1 MGQIL
6 SARLRVLQ
14 LPRPPG
20 ARLRASPHAPSQKPS
35 SLGPSGLPAPHPV
48 GISHGP
54 TLRLFYYGPGP
65 AGMRPTEQTRT
76 PQLALSFHSEQWAFL
91 LNLIKW
97 HRLAQWNPDL
107 CGAISQPRPHE
118 HGEHPQLSSTEVQ
131 EWVTF
136 LPTSWD
142 PTGGRCHVHPLGARA
157 QPVMSRHGAGRAG
170 VLLNPP
176 WPKLGVP
183 APTFWTSKLRLQE
196 AITQFS
202 HL

>member
-1 MGQIL
+1 
-6 SARLRVLQ
+6 
-14 LPRPPG
+14 
-20 ARLRASPHAPSQKPS
+20 
-35 SLGPSGLPAPHPV
+35 
-48 GISHGP
+48 
-54 TLRLFYYGPGP
+54 
-65 AGMRPTEQTRT
+65 MRPTEQTRT
-76 PQLALSFHSEQWAFL
+76 PQLALSVHSEQWAFL

-118 HGEHPQLSSTEVQ
+118 HGQHPQLSSTEVQ

-196 AITQFS
+196 ADLSRVPELGIRLNLRLLLPIAHAGKWAGGGRPSQPLLCVSCCS
-202 HL
+202 HLPRLCFLVFSPV